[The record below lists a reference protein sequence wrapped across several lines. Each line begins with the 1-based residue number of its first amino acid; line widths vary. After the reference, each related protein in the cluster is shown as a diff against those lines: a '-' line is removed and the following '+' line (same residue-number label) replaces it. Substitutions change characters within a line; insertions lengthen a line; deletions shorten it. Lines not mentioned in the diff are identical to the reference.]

1 MGVLVTITAGVIT
14 MVTIVARNRNAT
26 RKIVREEII
35 SFLQTEQAQ
44 RLIERAVDN
53 SALSKKIDNL
63 ILILCVNDDKLKNS
77 KLCGGS

>member
-1 MGVLVTITAGVIT
+1 MGVLVTITVGVIT
-14 MVTIVARNRNAT
+14 MVSIVARNRNAT
-26 RKIVREEII
+26 REIVREEII